1 MSAKGYTSQRFA
13 EIMNVQP
20 SGISHIL
27 AGRNKPR
34 FDFLVRLLERFPD
47 VSPDWL
53 LLGNGPMF
61 RETELKGRDTLS
73 SIMSS
78 QSADNTASFKVDSL
92 FAGSYAPGD
101 TVDMNDNYHTFEL
114 YEDPKIVDLDY
125 FDDESVIFDDDND
138 FRHEPTPQGPAN
150 LAMPSPSADSSTT
163 LDKPAQ
169 TVDIPT
175 VTDSEKTVAEPPAKA
190 SRTPESPTVDTPEE
204 SVSPSSEIT
213 PDTNVASEEDKEE
226 TMITN
231 VIRTSKKE
239 AKVVKVILLYD
250 NGKFEYY
257 DK

>member
-73 SIMSS
+73 SVMSS
-78 QSADNTASFKVDSL
+78 KPDNNPTLFKVDSL

-101 TVDMNDNYHTFEL
+101 SVDMSDNYHTFEL
-114 YEDPKIVDLDY
+114 YEDPKVVDLDY
-125 FDDESVIFDDDND
+125 FDDETVIFDEEND
-138 FRHEPTPQGPAN
+138 FRHEPTPQGTAI
-150 LAMPSPSADSSTT
+150 PSPAGSAPTLSTT
-163 LDKPAQ
+163 SHNHTQNTDFTSVEPIKEIVPEPAPATSSVPDSAPVSVPDDHTVPTAAPEPQ
-169 TVDIPT
+169 TKE
-175 VTDSEKTVAEPPAKA
+175 SA
-190 SRTPESPTVDTPEE
+190 PESDV
-204 SVSPSSEIT
+204 
-213 PDTNVASEEDKEE
+213 
-226 TMITN
+226 TN
-231 VIRTSKKE
+231 VINTQAE
-239 AKVVKVILLYD
+239 TPKVVKVILLYD
-250 NGKFEYY
+250 NGKFESYSE
-257 DK
+257 